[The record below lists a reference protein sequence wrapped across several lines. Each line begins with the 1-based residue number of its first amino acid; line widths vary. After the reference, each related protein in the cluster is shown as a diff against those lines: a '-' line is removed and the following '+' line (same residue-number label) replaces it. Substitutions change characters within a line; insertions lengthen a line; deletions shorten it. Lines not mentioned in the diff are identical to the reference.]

1 MNNLMI
7 KNKIG
12 NLFQGDKVIWL
23 VIGFLCIF
31 SILTVYSSAEALA
44 MRTGIGTEAFLIKHI
59 VLIIASLFLIYLC
72 HSLNYTKYG
81 KLSVVLLIIAIP
93 LLLYTQ
99 LMGETF
105 NQATRWIRIPFLN
118 MTFQTSDFA
127 KIALVMYVAR
137 TLTLMQTKVIDKIE
151 LVLPVIIICALIAPS
166 DLSSALILFFT
177 CVLLMFIA
185 NVEMKSLFYLVFLSF
200 FAFAIL
206 ILLADYFPES
216 IRTNTWVQRLNDFW
230 SVNNAQHFQVE
241 QAQMAIAQG
250 GFLGLGPGNAEQAHF
265 LPHSY
270 SDYIFCVIIEE
281 YGLFGAFLVIVL
293 YTTLL
298 IRCIR
303 LVTKSPKAFG
313 AMLALGLCLCIVIQ
327 AYVHMAVNVNLL
339 PVTGLTLPFISMGG
353 TSLIFTGISLGII
366 LSVSKFIEQSK
377 NEEIAPV
384 HVENKFIQNT
394 VIEELPGF
402 DQLDVIDKF
411 ELDDDY

>member
-1 MNNLMI
+1 MNNLII

-105 NQATRWIRIPFLN
+105 NQASRWIRIPFLN

-151 LVLPVIIICALIAPS
+151 LVLPVIIICVLIAPS

-177 CVLLMFIA
+177 CILLMFIA
-185 NVEMKSLFYLVFLSF
+185 NVEMKSLFYLVFLSV

-384 HVENKFIQNT
+384 YVENKFVQNT